1 MPPDSPADFKMENTG
16 REGAL
21 GFNTGG
27 RDVVVS
33 HGGQSEKA
41 SDLLREIVGKLGYF
55 YMEDKFFLINNH
67 FK

>member
-1 MPPDSPADFKMENTG
+1 MEKTG

-33 HGGQSEKA
+33 HVRQSEKA
-41 SDLLREIVGKLGYF
+41 SDLLGKLLEKLGYF
-55 YMEDKFFLINNH
+55 YMEDKSFFN
-67 FK
+67 K